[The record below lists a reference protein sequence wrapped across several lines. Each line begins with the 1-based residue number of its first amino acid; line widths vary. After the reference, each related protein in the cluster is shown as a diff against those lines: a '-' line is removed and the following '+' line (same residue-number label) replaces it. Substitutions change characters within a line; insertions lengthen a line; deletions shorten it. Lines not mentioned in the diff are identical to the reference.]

1 MEETTVT
8 GKRPLRQ
15 LPATPPRRLGKGAG
29 SGAEPG
35 GPPPPPR
42 HAGEAPVGRAAPVRA
57 PPAAAG
63 GRRDMSRAAVPPAR
77 MRRESPAL
85 PGHAGGPG
93 PGEPTEKEG
102 GKKPLL
108 CRAHGFFFSGTRGL
122 YTGLVAM
129 GTAVL
134 VVTPPAAAFPFDLR
148 PLAFGA
154 AFLLPGVVGLVMA
167 KTTAGIGEEIKGL
180 IIQKA
185 DETMA
190 VIRETS
196 SDQVRAINGIR
207 DAQRDMAATLVGAQ
221 RDMAATL
228 VGAQRDM
235 VGIQK
240 DMAGTLAEIRD
251 SQKGMAGTL
260 AEIRDLLK
268 KNRG

>member
-1 MEETTVT
+1 
-8 GKRPLRQ
+8 
-15 LPATPPRRLGKGAG
+15 
-29 SGAEPG
+29 
-35 GPPPPPR
+35 
-42 HAGEAPVGRAAPVRA
+42 
-57 PPAAAG
+57 
-63 GRRDMSRAAVPPAR
+63 MS
-77 MRRESPAL
+77 
-85 PGHAGGPG
+85 
-93 PGEPTEKEG
+93 
-102 GKKPLL
+102 GKKPLRR
-108 CRAHGFFFSGTRGL
+108 RAHGYFIPWTRKL
-122 YTGLVAM
+122 FAGLVAT
-129 GTAVL
+129 GAVSL
-134 VVTPPAAAFPFDLR
+134 AASPFVDLSWFPT
-148 PLAFGA
+148 LAVA
-154 AFLLPGVVGLVMA
+154 LILPGVVGLVMA

-221 RDMAATL
+221 RDMVGIQKDMAGTL

-240 DMAGTLAEIRD
+240 DMAGILAEIRD